1 MKKIVWSRRA
11 IKEFDDTYFFWEINN
26 NSDVYSQKLLDE
38 TLIKIN
44 QIAENPLIGEEVG
57 ANFRRVLV
65 LQKFS
70 IIYKVHKEKINI
82 SAFFDNRRNPE
93 NNFN

>member
-11 IKEFDDTYFFWEINN
+11 IKEFDDTSLFWEINN

-44 QIAENPLIGEEVG
+44 QIAENPLIGEKVG
-57 ANFRRVLV
+57 GNFRRVLV
-65 LQKFS
+65 LQNFS

-93 NNFN
+93 NKI

>member
-1 MKKIVWSRRA
+1 MKKIDWSRRA
-11 IKEFDDTYFFWEINN
+11 IKEFDDTSLFWEINN
-26 NSDVYSQKLLDE
+26 NSNAYSQKLLDE

-57 ANFRRVLV
+57 NNLRRVLV

-70 IIYKVHKEKINI
+70 IIYKVRKGKINI

-93 NNFN
+93 EKF

>member
-1 MKKIVWSRRA
+1 MRKIDWSKRA
-11 IKEFDDTYFFWEINN
+11 IKEFDDTSLFWENNN

-57 ANFRRVLV
+57 KNYRRVLV
-65 LQKFS
+65 LQNFS

-93 NNFN
+93 NKF

>member
-1 MKKIVWSRRA
+1 MRKIDWSKRA
-11 IKEFDDTYFFWEINN
+11 IKEFNDTSAFWEINNN

-44 QIAENPLIGEEVG
+44 QIAENPFIGEEIKV
-57 ANFRRVLV
+57 NFRRVLV
-65 LQKFS
+65 LQNFS

-93 NNFN
+93 NKF